1 MFKYELIIYWSNED
15 DCYICEIPELPG
27 CMADGQTYQE
37 ALKNAEVII
46 QEWLETAESI
56 GHNIPA
62 PKGKLMAINRGY

>member
-1 MFKYELIIYWSNED
+1 MSEF
-15 DCYICEIPELPG
+15 PG
-27 CMADGQTYQE
+27 CMADGQSYQE